1 MVAAAEE
8 KHYSSASL
16 QKLVPSAKK
25 CPRLKL
31 FFDVSTRMYVNK
43 VQGVNAFNT
52 KTDLILYRLRRCCC

>member
-1 MVAAAEE
+1 VVAAAEE
-8 KHYSSASL
+8 ALFIGESTETST
-16 QKLVPSAKK
+16 VCKK
-25 CPRLKL
+25 CPRLKQ

>member
-8 KHYSSASL
+8 ALFIGESTETSI
-16 QKLVPSAKK
+16 PSAKNSPVSS
-25 CPRLKL
+25 C
-31 FFDVSTRMYVNK
+31 FFIVSTRMYVNK